1 MDKGRTGC
9 GSRILAGSVP
19 QGLEG
24 LEDAQGPMA
33 HSLSFVAGLAESQG
47 RRAPGVWE
55 VLDKMSRQSLQP
67 PVGVLIRA
75 MMRGWQI
82 WLVGVSVSMG
92 RPSTVKCHLAASPR
106 KSGHRLLALSTA
118 DL

>member
-9 GSRILAGSVP
+9 ESRILAGSVP

-24 LEDAQGPMA
+24 LEDARGPMA
-33 HSLSFVAGLAESQG
+33 NSLSFVAGLARSQG
-47 RRAPGVWE
+47 KRALGVWG
-55 VLDKMSRQSLQP
+55 VLDEMSRQSLRP

-75 MMRGWQI
+75 VMRG

-92 RPSTVKCHLAASPR
+92 RPNSVKCHLAAGPR